1 MTLFIPFGI
10 ENRNNKKKFL
20 QIDRRKYL
28 WKKSKQGLLE
38 HNTVVATASMV
49 IGTGFLCLNNYQSS
63 KTNKLSS
70 INAGTVVDTKTVP
83 FSEILTSYTT
93 CTGNVTLELVNDPTF
108 YSGNF

>member
-1 MTLFIPFGI
+1 M
-10 ENRNNKKKFL
+10 RNKRLKIIANAF
-20 QIDRRKYL
+20 KY
-28 WKKSKQGLLE
+28 
-38 HNTVVATASMV
+38 ATASMV

-93 CTGNVTLELVNDPTF
+93 CTGNVTI
-108 YSGNF
+108 